1 MPGLPLSPRGRRC
14 RPGQLP
20 RWRAVDHARARV
32 PARRP
37 GGGGAGRPRS
47 QALCSALM
55 RLSPTAAQA
64 ELRWSRVYDRV
75 TDAFGLVLLLL
86 ILTYI
91 AGSLLS
97 FHGVGGVVIVM
108 LGALSATI
116 ALATARARTQIVVWA
131 GRLSVVML
139 ILTIIGAAAGS
150 RTAFGVAAIMQM
162 LLLGAAGAAVLR
174 AVVTE
179 EQVGFRTILGAI
191 SVYIILGLLFTFV
204 YVAVDKLQGTPL
216 FGASTPVQ
224 RGDFLFFSLT
234 TLTTTGYGNLVP
246 AGQPGKML
254 AAMEMLMGQIFL
266 VTLIARLVSMWRP
279 GRWLRGG
286 AGIAV
291 GDDEGRGT

>member
-1 MPGLPLSPRGRRC
+1 
-14 RPGQLP
+14 
-20 RWRAVDHARARV
+20 
-32 PARRP
+32 
-37 GGGGAGRPRS
+37 
-47 QALCSALM
+47 M
-55 RLSPTAAQA
+55 RLSATAAHA

-86 ILTYI
+86 ISTYI
-91 AGSLLS
+91 AGSLLP
-97 FHGVGGVVIVM
+97 FHGLGGVVVVG
-108 LGALSATI
+108 LGTLSATI
-116 ALATARARTQIVVWA
+116 ALATARARPRIVMWA
-131 GRLSVVML
+131 GRLSVVTL
-139 ILTIIGAAAGS
+139 ILTIIGALADS
-150 RTAFGVAAIMQM
+150 RSVFGVAAIMQVV
-162 LLLGAAGAAVLR
+162 LLGAAGLAVLR

-286 AGIAV
+286 AGIAA